1 MQKVP
6 DHTVL
11 RHGALSACKRTVSGS
26 LSFPFRGSFH
36 LSLTVLVHYRSMGSI
51 QAWRMVPP
59 DSRRIARVLRY
70 SGTSYA
76 LSRFVYRAVTVSG
89 PPFQAVRLTIENA
102 RSLALQPPSYR
113 YVGFGLIPVRSPL
126 LGESLFVF
134 CSTGY

>member
-11 RHGALSACKRTVSGS
+11 RHGALSACRHTVSGS

-51 QAWRMVPP
+51 QAWRKVPP

-70 SGTSYA
+70 SGTHYA
-76 LSRFVYRAVTVSG
+76 LSRFAYRAVTVSG
-89 PPFQAVRLTIENA
+89 LPFQAVRLAFEVRHRGPYNPRRIATSGLAFSPFA
-102 RSLALQPPSYR
+102 RR
-113 YVGFGLIPVRSPL
+113 Y
-126 LGESLFVF
+126 
-134 CSTGY
+134 